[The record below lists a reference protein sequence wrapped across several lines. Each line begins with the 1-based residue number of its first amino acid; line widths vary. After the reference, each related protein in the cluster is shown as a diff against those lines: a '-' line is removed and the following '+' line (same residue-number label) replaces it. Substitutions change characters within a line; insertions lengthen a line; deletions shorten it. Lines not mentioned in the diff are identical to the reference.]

1 MFKNTNTL
9 PNKVFIVS
17 LSKVLLNLPVHVLIV
32 NEDNTENSSR
42 TNSNV
47 RFLTCSCT
55 SYISRGFSYCL
66 CLAAWKAV
74 GLLEYTLISLQ
85 VSLVH
90 AWASYPRPDSAA
102 VSAAVVA
109 AVAAPVL
116 AVADAAAAEL
126 RAVAAEVEDLGTQ
139 CCVPL
144 AMVAVVGVA
153 LLVLD
158 GLHCSRWE
166 SGLG

>member
-1 MFKNTNTL
+1 M
-9 PNKVFIVS
+9 
-17 LSKVLLNLPVHVLIV
+17 SKALLNLPVHVLIV
-32 NEDNTENSSR
+32 NKDNTDNTSW

-55 SYISRGFSYCL
+55 SYISRVFSYCL

-74 GLLEYTLISLQ
+74 GPLDYTLISLQ
-85 VSLVH
+85 VSLVR
-90 AWASYPRPDSAA
+90 AWVSYPSPDSAA
-102 VSAAVVA
+102 A

-116 AVADAAAAEL
+116 AVAGAAATEL
-126 RAVAAEVEDLGTQ
+126 TAVAAVVEALGTP
-139 CCVPL
+139 CCVLL
-144 AMVAVVGVA
+144 AVVVVVAVV

-158 GLHCSRWE
+158 GLHCLRWE

>member
-1 MFKNTNTL
+1 V
-9 PNKVFIVS
+9 PNKVVIVS
-17 LSKVLLNLPVHVLIV
+17 LPKALLSLPVHVLIV
-32 NEDNTENSSR
+32 NRDNTDNTSR

-55 SYISRGFSYCL
+55 SYISRAFSYCR

-74 GLLEYTLISLQ
+74 GLLEYTLTSLL
-85 VSLVH
+85 VSLGH
-90 AWASYPRPDSAA
+90 AWVSYPSPDSAA
-102 VSAAVVA
+102 VSG

-126 RAVAAEVEDLGTQ
+126 KAVAAEVEDLGTP
-139 CCVPL
+139 CCVLL
-144 AMVAVVGVA
+144 AMVVVVGAV

-158 GLHCSRWE
+158 GPHCSRWE

>member
-1 MFKNTNTL
+1 MSSSSVCLKIHTL
-9 PNKVFIVS
+9 YQPKFSVS
-17 LSKVLLNLPVHVLIV
+17 LSKALSNLPIHVLRV
-32 NEDNTENSSR
+32 NKNNTDNTSG

-47 RFLTCSCT
+47 HFLTCSCT
-55 SYISRGFSYCL
+55 SYISRVFSYCL

-74 GLLEYTLISLQ
+74 GLQEHTLISMQ

-90 AWASYPRPDSAA
+90 AWVSYRSPDSAA
-102 VSAAVVA
+102 VV

-126 RAVAAEVEDLGTQ
+126 RAVAAEVEVLGTP
-139 CCVPL
+139 CCVLL
-144 AMVAVVGVA
+144 AAVVVVGAV

-158 GLHCSRWE
+158 GPHCSRWE
-166 SGLG
+166 LGLG

>member
-1 MFKNTNTL
+1 ML
-9 PNKVFIVS
+9 
-17 LSKVLLNLPVHVLIV
+17 LIV
-32 NEDNTENSSR
+32 NKDNTDNTSR

-55 SYISRGFSYCL
+55 SYISRVFSYCL

-85 VSLVH
+85 ASLVH
-90 AWASYPRPDSAA
+90 AWVSYPSQDSAA

-109 AVAAPVL
+109 VAASVL
-116 AVADAAAAEL
+116 AVADAAVAEL
-126 RAVAAEVEDLGTQ
+126 RAVAAEVEDLGTP

-144 AMVAVVGVA
+144 AMVVVVGVV